1 MSDQARRK
9 GLGRGLAALMDDI
22 RPVEDAPRAPDTE
35 LPIELLRPNPDQPR
49 KAFDDAELEALA
61 ESIRAKGVIQPLIVR
76 PDPERPD
83 GYQIVAGERR
93 WRAAQR
99 AQVHRLPVVIRA
111 FDDREILEI
120 GILENVQRTDL
131 NPIEEA
137 TGYARLVEQFGHT
150 QEQLASAMGKSRSHI
165 ANALRLLSLP
175 EPVQAM
181 LRDGRLTAGH
191 ARALITAADPAALAR
206 QVVALGLSVRDT
218 ERLAKRAA
226 TVPPSR
232 AQAAKDPDTA
242 ALEADLS
249 AALSMRVALRHSGQG
264 GELRISYNSL
274 EALDAL
280 CARLMR

>member
-9 GLGRGLAALMDDI
+9 GLGRGLAALIDDI
-22 RPVEDAPRAPDTE
+22 RPPEDAPRPPDTE
-35 LPIELLRPNPDQPR
+35 VPIELLRPNPNQPR
-49 KAFDDAELEALA
+49 KAFDETELESLA
-61 ESIRAKGVIQPLIVR
+61 ESIRARGVIQPLIVR

-120 GILENVQRTDL
+120 GILENVQRADL

-137 TGYARLVEQFGHT
+137 TGYARLLDQFGHT

-175 EPVQAM
+175 DAVQAM

-191 ARALITAADPAALAR
+191 ARALITAPDPAALAR

-218 ERLAKRAA
+218 ERLAKRA
-226 TVPPSR
+226 TTPPPPR
-232 AQAAKDPDTA
+232 IGGVKDPDTA

-249 AALSMRVALRHSGQG
+249 AALSMRVALRHKGQG
-264 GELRISYNSL
+264 GEIIIGYKDL